1 MSEFIRW
8 EMFVI
13 AMALGAIVGFGL
25 AWWQTGRKLRKLEEE
40 IRK

>member
-13 AMALGAIVGFGL
+13 GMSLGAIVGFGL
-25 AWWQTGRKLRKLEEE
+25 AWWQLRRELRKEEE
-40 IRK
+40 MRK

>member
-13 AMALGAIVGFGL
+13 AMALGAMIGTGL
-25 AWWQTGRKLRKLEEE
+25 AWWQLRRELRKEQEM
-40 IRK
+40 RK